1 MKILFTGGSSFTGLW
16 FVKELHKAGFDVTTV
31 FTNSA
36 ADNYSGIRRDRVNQL
51 AEISAPVFDCG
62 FGSEKFLSLIR
73 SEKFDILCHHAA
85 EVKDYKSP
93 DFDAVNALRLNTFN
107 LSEVLK
113 ALNGNNFRGVILT
126 GSVFEA
132 SEGEGEKGENFLDAF
147 SPYGLSKTLTFN
159 LFKYYCRAMG
169 IQMGKFV
176 IPNPFGPY
184 EEPRFTGYLIKSW
197 YAAKTAEVSTPLYFR
212 DNIHVGLLAEVYVY
226 FLNRMLNSKENFLR
240 INPSGYP
247 ELMSAF
253 TKRFSDEMKR
263 RLDLSCEFK
272 LKEQTVFTEPVK
284 RINTELASEIISDW
298 NEQKAWDNLA
308 EYYKT
313 SGIK

>member
-1 MKILFTGGSSFTGLW
+1 
-16 FVKELHKAGFDVTTV
+16 
-31 FTNSA
+31 
-36 ADNYSGIRRDRVNQL
+36 
-51 AEISAPVFDCG
+51 
-62 FGSEKFLSLIR
+62 
-73 SEKFDILCHHAA
+73 
-85 EVKDYKSP
+85 
-93 DFDAVNALRLNTFN
+93 
-107 LSEVLK
+107 
-113 ALNGNNFRGVILT
+113 
-126 GSVFEA
+126 
-132 SEGEGEKGENFLDAF
+132 
-147 SPYGLSKTLTFN
+147 
-159 LFKYYCRAMG
+159 MG